1 MVVKP
6 GKGRI
11 QKPGAIPPDADAL
24 PLFPS
29 GVEMVGVMQPYFLE
43 PEKWISRDEMG
54 RVVGLSISFLLL
66 ERYWT
71 MNKSKWVPHFKQ
83 KYRNHI

>member
-1 MVVKP
+1 MVVEP
-6 GKGRI
+6 GKGKI
-11 QKPGAIPPDADAL
+11 QKPGAIPTDADAL
-24 PLFPS
+24 PLLPS
-29 GVEMVGVMQPYFLE
+29 GVEMVEVMQLYFLE
-43 PEKWISRDEMG
+43 TGQWISRDEMG

-71 MNKSKWVPHFKQ
+71 MKKSKWVPHFKQ